1 MEKLYAGIFGVFMT
15 TPEDDFE
22 EFLEVVQA
30 VLTDSPRAARRVP
43 RAQRLLLFVL
53 FAALLAAILLFL
65 YLKLARRK

>member
-22 EFLEVVQA
+22 EFLDVVQA

-53 FAALLAAILLFL
+53 LAALLAAILLFL

>member
-43 RAQRLLLFVL
+43 RAQRLLLFAL
-53 FAALLAAILLFL
+53 LAALLAAILLFL